1 MIRELGK
8 GAMGVVYL
16 GRDPV
21 IGRLVALK
29 TIRAVSEDDVEQREF
44 QERFLREA
52 QAAGILS
59 HPNIVTVHDVG
70 EDSATSTSFIAM
82 EYVEGKNLK
91 QLVTERTIFGFERI
105 AEIIGQVAE
114 ALDYAHRR
122 GIVHRDV
129 KPANIIITPEG
140 QVKITDFG
148 IAKIEKSNLTTTG
161 QFLGTPNYMSPE
173 QVTGDA
179 VDGRSDLFSL
189 GVVLYE
195 LLTRKK
201 PFTAENL
208 TSISYKI
215 VHERFVPPETYDA
228 GIPAEFAAVLD
239 KALAKDPA
247 ERFQRGND
255 FALALFEFKAREE
268 ERQML
273 RDLGQMV
280 AEAEKLGPVA
290 TVTAPPSTLPA
301 PAPAPVAAIPA
312 TPAMVRSP
320 FDILAASPAA
330 PAPREVSVP
339 RSPDDD
345 LATREVQRPLPATTY
360 VAGPAPATSGGGDS
374 GRSSGGSEEWQLDE
388 PTRTKKA
395 APPAPPPPP
404 APADV
409 DVEASLPGAEIVD
422 AAPPR
427 PVPPPSTPGGLA
439 VSPFDE
445 APPERRPEGATEI
458 LRIDAIPGIPAPP
471 VGDRPTEILK
481 PIVPATPPVPP
492 VPPPPPVVS
501 APVADRPTEI
511 LRVVPPPSRSG
522 PLAPPTDQPT
532 EILRPI
538 APPTAATPSVPAA
551 PPSPAPF
558 GDRPTEILKPIAPP
572 PAVPA
577 APPATASVAH
587 TTPAAPPAPG
597 GLPVPAPAPGGS
609 DRPTEIL
616 RSPFP
621 PSGSTPAARP
631 SVPQTV
637 GDATGD
643 EGATERIVDAM
654 KLARSGA
661 PAAPTLPKTAPPA
674 AAGTPATPKAAP
686 KAAAAPPP
694 VSLPPVELAPIPEPQ
709 PASGAPPAG
718 PLMKRSVNL
727 KFVALVIALVAVAG
741 AVATGVLWSQKKK
754 IEAQAAIDEIKER
767 EVQEQKALMDEGNRL
782 LEAGQASAALE
793 KFRELIRR
801 KPDSEAV
808 RSAIARAEEK
818 VRAQQ
823 SGEEL
828 AREVEDAM
836 AAAREAT
843 ELGDFDRALD
853 KLAAV
858 LLLQPEN
865 AEALALRA
873 SVNAAQAE
881 QAAAQKKAAAEAARR
896 KRPTPVPTPVPVT
909 RAAVPVETPRVATPT
924 PGVARLRIVFQSP
937 APEGYVMIRRDD
949 KEVFRRNFDF
959 GRKSAG
965 GLVEGTIEVPSGSAS
980 FKAWAI
986 PTNRSF
992 NGYEAVDLVVPGG
1005 ETRTLL
1011 LELNADKKLVVRL
1024 R

>member
-29 TIRAVSEDDVEQREF
+29 TIRAVSEDDVEQKEF

-70 EDSATSTSFIAM
+70 EDSTTSTSFIAM

-91 QLVTERTIFGFERI
+91 QLVTEKTTFGFERI

-129 KPANIIITPEG
+129 KPANVIITPEG

-228 GIPAEFAAVLD
+228 GIPAEFASVLD

-247 ERFQRGND
+247 DRFQRGND

-290 TVTAPPSTLPA
+290 TVTAPPSTLPP
-301 PAPAPVAAIPA
+301 PAPAAPAA
-312 TPAMVRSP
+312 VRSP

-330 PAPREVSVP
+330 PAPREISVP

-345 LATREVQRPLPATTY
+345 LATREVQRPLPATTF
-360 VAGPAPATSGGGDS
+360 VAGPAPAGPGGGEV
-374 GRSSGGSEEWQLDE
+374 GAAGGSEEWQLDE
-388 PTRTKKA
+388 PTRSKKA
-395 APPAPPPPP
+395 GPATPPPPP
-404 APADV
+404 APVDV

-427 PVPPPSTPGGLA
+427 PVPPPPTAGGLA

-445 APPERRPEGATEI
+445 APPERRAEGATEI
-458 LRIDAIPGIPAPP
+458 LRIDAIPGVLPVPP

-481 PIVPATPPVPP
+481 PIVPAAPLVPPVPP
-492 VPPPPPVVS
+492 VPPPVVPS
-501 APVADRPTEI
+501 PVADRPTEI
-511 LRVVPPPSRSG
+511 LRVVPPPSR
-522 PLAPPTDQPT
+522 PEVPAPPTDSPT
-532 EILRPI
+532 EILRPL
-538 APPTAATPSVPAA
+538 APPVAATPPAPAA
-551 PPSPAPF
+551 PF
-558 GDRPTEILKPIAPP
+558 VDRPTEILAPIAPP

-577 APPATASVAH
+577 APPASAPVVPSPSTVPSA
-587 TTPAAPPAPG
+587 PAA
-597 GLPVPAPAPGGS
+597 S

-621 PSGSTPAARP
+621 PPGSTPVARP
-631 SVPQTV
+631 AVPQTV
-637 GDATGD
+637 GDAKGD

-661 PAAPTLPKTAPPA
+661 PAAPALPKTAPPA
-674 AAGTPATPKAAP
+674 AARVPAAP
-686 KAAAAPPP
+686 KGAAAPAP
-694 VSLPPVELAPIPEPQ
+694 VALPPVELAPIPEPQ
-709 PASGAPPAG
+709 AASAAPPAG

-741 AVATGVLWSQKKK
+741 AVVTGVLWSQKKK
-754 IEAQAAIDEIKER
+754 IEAQAAIDEVRER
-767 EVQEQKALMDEGNRL
+767 EVQEQRALMDEGNRL

-793 KFRELIRR
+793 KFRELVRR

-808 RSAIARAEEK
+808 RSAIARAEGQL
-818 VRAQQ
+818 RAQQ
-823 SGEEL
+823 SGEDL
-828 AREVEDAM
+828 TREVETTM

-865 AEALALRA
+865 AEALALRE
-873 SVNAAQAE
+873 SVNTAQAE
-881 QAAAQKKAAAEAARR
+881 QAAAQKKAAAAEAARR
-896 KRPTPVPTPVPVT
+896 KRPTPVPTTVPVT
-909 RAAVPVETPRVATPT
+909 RAAVPAEAPKAATPT

-937 APEGYVMIRRDD
+937 APEGYVMIRRND

-1005 ETRTLL
+1005 ETQTLL